1 MVVRNG
7 CSTVVDATPLGL
19 GREPERLLEIAQRTG
34 LNVVMGCGYYLEQTH
49 PPSVGERT
57 ADQLAAELIAEF
69 EEGEIRPGVI
79 GEIGTGP
86 VWSAEEEKVLRAA

>member
-69 EEGEIRPGVI
+69 VVDGGIR
-79 GEIGTGP
+79 
-86 VWSAEEEKVLRAA
+86 LRPMPPHRSVVRQPT